1 MAVVASS
8 TAISSLDNA
17 ARVAFRFRHAGIPTI
32 SATMA
37 NATMRTAANTVLS
50 IEGSDI
56 ARTKA
61 IP

>member
-8 TAISSLDNA
+8 TAISSLDL
-17 ARVAFRFRHAGIPTI
+17 AFRFRYAGMPTI